1 MFVVIVIPPNANV
14 ESAVRKAYLGSV
26 IRTKWIVQKATLRN
40 GNGLF
45 KGRKTGRRKMLSI
58 TSNAENPQ
66 QHRSR
71 RQIHLDSMQ
80 INADNGS
87 NTLRSKH
94 CQHTQRIFPERALKF
109 PRNGAQISEKAIGL
123 LARPLS
129 DRNWSFLGVGMEV
142 GWARFGR
149 ARARVCRTCEGG

>member
-1 MFVVIVIPPNANV
+1 MP
-14 ESAVRKAYLGSV
+14 SL
-26 IRTKWIVQKATLRN
+26 
-40 GNGLF
+40 
-45 KGRKTGRRKMLSI
+45 
-58 TSNAENPQ
+58 TSHAENPQ
-66 QHRSR
+66 QHRRRR

-87 NTLRSKH
+87 STLRSKH
-94 CQHTQRIFPERALKF
+94 CQHTHRIFPERALKF
-109 PRNGAQISEKAIGL
+109 PRKGAQLSEKAIGL

-149 ARARVCRTCEGG
+149 ARARVCRACEGGRRRRAVFSRARGRGKVERKRAM